1 MDVLDRAWS
10 IFVAT
15 LRAPLNPDSEY
26 FWPHLLSALL
36 IAVVAFVWVGGR
48 RPREFLR
55 QTFSSAIWW
64 HRSARAD
71 YAFYVVNAVLYI
83 LLVGPWLLTVAGIA
97 FPVRNGLNAL
107 FGKGPVIAEIS
118 IWAIALYTFLH
129 FLARDFG
136 RWLGHWVQHRVPV
149 LWEFHKVHHSAEVL
163 VPLTNARAHPVDL
176 IIMAV
181 VGNAFVGVVAGV
193 FIYLFP
199 RGFDIWHV
207 LGVNVILFAFD
218 VLGSNLRHAPV
229 WLSYGPVLERWL
241 ISPAQHQLHH
251 STDPKH
257 WHKNMGFVLA
267 VWDRLF
273 GTLYVPKGR
282 EHITYGLGDGSE
294 NAYHS
299 VWRLYWMPFRQL
311 WQRFAGTAAPS
322 QADA

>member
-1 MDVLDRAWS
+1 MEYLERAWS
-10 IFVAT
+10 IFLAT
-15 LRAPLNPDSEY
+15 LRAPGNPDSEF

-36 IAVVAFVWVGGR
+36 IAVMVFAWAGGR
-48 RPREFLR
+48 KPRDFLSR
-55 QTFSSAIWW
+55 TFSRAIWW

-71 YAFYVVNAVLYI
+71 YGFYVVNAVLY
-83 LLVGPWLLTVAGIA
+83 LMLVGPWLLTVAGIA
-97 FPVRNGLNAL
+97 FPVRNGLRAL
-107 FGKGPVIAEIS
+107 FGPGPVFVEVGL
-118 IWAIALYTFLH
+118 WAFALYTFMH

-136 RWLGHWVQHRVPV
+136 RWLGHWVQHRVPL

-181 VGNAFVGVVAGV
+181 IGNAFVGLIAGV

-199 RGFDIWHV
+199 RGIDIWHV

-218 VLGSNLRHAPV
+218 ALGSNLRHAPV
-229 WLSYGPVLERWL
+229 WLSYGPALERWL

-273 GTLYVPKGR
+273 GTLYVAKGR
-282 EHITYGLGDGSE
+282 EHLTYGLGDGSE
-294 NAYHS
+294 PSYHG
-299 VWRLYWMPFRQL
+299 VWRLYWMPFRNL
-311 WQRFAGTAAPS
+311 WQRFAGSRAPRR
-322 QADA
+322 ADA